1 MLNGST
7 VSAVLLY
14 NGVSDLEKTI
24 TKDMTTGSEW
34 RHIVLFT
41 LPLLAGNLLQQV
53 YNIADTII
61 VGQYLGDDAL
71 AAVGGRVLLKT
82 LDCAESG
89 TLKPQK
95 QDDSLSSYA
104 SMLSKKEGE
113 LDWNDSAEHI
123 YNRVRGLNPWPGA
136 FSYLCGKRF
145 MIDFAY
151 PEKECGKPGEVLRA
165 DDEGILVACG
175 DESVRIKSVKFDG
188 KKKMTVSQYLNGH
201 KIEKGTVL
209 GKE

>member
-1 MLNGST
+1 MEKGLDTGDML
-7 VSAVLLY
+7 LKEE
-14 NGVSDLEKTI
+14 LEI
-24 TKDMTTGSEW
+24 TPDMT
-34 RHIVLFT
+34 
-41 LPLLAGNLLQQV
+41 AGMLH
-53 YNIADTII
+53 
-61 VGQYLGDDAL
+61 DAL

-82 LDCAESG
+82 LDCAGNG

-123 YNRVRGLNPWPGA
+123 YNKVRGLNPWPGA

-165 DDEGILVACG
+165 DDEGILVACS

>member
-1 MLNGST
+1 
-7 VSAVLLY
+7 
-14 NGVSDLEKTI
+14 
-24 TKDMTTGSEW
+24 
-34 RHIVLFT
+34 
-41 LPLLAGNLLQQV
+41 
-53 YNIADTII
+53 
-61 VGQYLGDDAL
+61 
-71 AAVGGRVLLKT
+71 
-82 LDCAESG
+82 
-89 TLKPQK
+89 
-95 QDDSLSSYA
+95 
-104 SMLSKKEGE
+104 
-113 LDWNDSAEHI
+113 
-123 YNRVRGLNPWPGA
+123 
-136 FSYLCGKRF
+136 